1 MDAVRE
7 KLLDLEKQ
15 YNEINEKLT
24 DEEVVRN
31 PKELTRLSKEEAR
44 LSQPVEALH
53 KLQALDKRIEEAEE
67 LAKDDD
73 AEMKEMAALE
83 LEE

>member
-24 DEEVVRN
+24 DEITGFR
-31 PKELTRLSKEEAR
+31 
-44 LSQPVEALH
+44 
-53 KLQALDKRIEEAEE
+53 
-67 LAKDDD
+67 
-73 AEMKEMAALE
+73 
-83 LEE
+83 

>member
-24 DEEVVRN
+24 DEEVVKN
-31 PKELTRLSKEEAR
+31 PIELTKLSKEEAR
-44 LSQPVEALH
+44 LSQPVEALPPDPP
-53 KLQALDKRIEEAEE
+53 ARPPAGMYARSPSPDRVYTGCRS
-67 LAKDDD
+67 
-73 AEMKEMAALE
+73 
-83 LEE
+83 

>member
-24 DEEVVRN
+24 DEEVVKN
-31 PKELTRLSKEEAR
+31 PKE
-44 LSQPVEALH
+44 
-53 KLQALDKRIEEAEE
+53 
-67 LAKDDD
+67 
-73 AEMKEMAALE
+73 
-83 LEE
+83 